1 MGAVSNR
8 TARRTDVRPSRGKG
22 GSVTGPSGS
31 LPSHGRTDAPT
42 ETGRRGPWARGG
54 GAPPQPVVGSEKARA
69 TSRQSQGAPLTPDQL
84 RNVRPVT
91 PDRAP
96 VCRARAAPWSRP
108 SQGLVKEELTRSSVT
123 AVPWRWAGGHHL
135 VGGSARP
142 SVPPT
147 AGKAGGGSSHTWAH
161 ALPATA
167 PAWLLASCA
176 ESQRFPWKEHGEPCA
191 PGTARGP

>member
-1 MGAVSNR
+1 M
-8 TARRTDVRPSRGKG
+8 
-22 GSVTGPSGS
+22 TGPSGS

-108 SQGLVKEELTRSSVT
+108 SQGPDILECEVK
-123 AVPWRWAGGHHL
+123 WALGSITTNKASGGD
-135 VGGSARP
+135 GI
-142 SVPPT
+142 PT
-147 AGKAGGGSSHTWAH
+147 QLFKI
-161 ALPATA
+161 L
-167 PAWLLASCA
+167 
-176 ESQRFPWKEHGEPCA
+176 K
-191 PGTARGP
+191 